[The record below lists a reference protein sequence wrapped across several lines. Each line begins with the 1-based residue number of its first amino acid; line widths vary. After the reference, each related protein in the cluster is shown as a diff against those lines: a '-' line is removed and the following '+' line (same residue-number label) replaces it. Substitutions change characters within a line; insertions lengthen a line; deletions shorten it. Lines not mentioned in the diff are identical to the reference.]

1 MLPDR
6 VQITEG
12 GGLVWQGAACIRER
26 NRIYDLKANILKIKR
41 TELRRFFAFA
51 EILSAMDAD
60 QLGDFIESKN
70 DGFTRLLSSEWH
82 F

>member
-1 MLPDR
+1 MCKL
-6 VQITEG
+6 ITEG
-12 GGLVWQGAACIRER
+12 GGIGGGKGACFYAMGR

-70 DGFTRLLSSEWH
+70 GGFTRLLSSGWR